1 MVKVALIGVIV
12 VLLALQF
19 KGGKSEYSIYI
30 TIVGGMLIFSLGIS
44 KLEVIMDTIEKIKG
58 YLEINGTYMVILL
71 KMVGITYIA
80 EFASNLCKDAGYGS
94 ISNQIEMVGKLTI
107 LSMSMPI
114 ITALL
119 EIVHDVLNG

>member
-1 MVKVALIGVIV
+1 MVKVALIGIIV

-30 TIVGGMLIFSLGIS
+30 TIVGGMLIFSLGIG
-44 KLEVIMDTIEKIKG
+44 KLEVIMNTIEKIKG

-119 EIVHDVLNG
+119 EIVHDVLKG

>member
-119 EIVHDVLNG
+119 KIVHDVLNG

>member
-30 TIVGGMLIFSLGIS
+30 TIVGGMLIFSLGVS

>member
-1 MVKVALIGVIV
+1 MVKVALIGIIV

-30 TIVGGMLIFSLGIS
+30 TIVGGMLIFSLGIG
-44 KLEVIMDTIEKIKG
+44 KLEVIMSTIEKIKG

-119 EIVHDVLNG
+119 EIVHDVLKG